1 MRTDDGD
8 DVRRVAWDFG
18 DKTSRALLRNA
29 KVEPLNL
36 GPSATHTLGY
46 PEFIPLLYGEA
57 ATPILP
63 EFSSEFSGFTVTPA
77 LPGELVLDPETG
89 EISGIAPDENNF
101 QDWYTVTAHGVS
113 QEISIYTTVSL
124 AEIDIDLDPNY
135 RIVVDGFAANR
146 FNSRAITFS
155 VGIEGEGAFYEY
167 YHPEYAPVTLNVN
180 DEAVSSN
187 LFSFTIKEI
196 SAPVSLDDGPNTIQF
211 EYSDAV
217 GRRLYANEI
226 IWSGS
231 NDFTINL
238 RDAAGGFYTSE
249 SAEVTILAADN
260 RDITATGTAELGQA
274 HFSNIPD
281 RTLMIQVVTESGLR
295 GFGAAHGEA
304 QARASGARSEWVGI
318 TGAQRYGA
326 RIADNWKAEPPETYD
341 PEELTNKEA
350 QIAALQGRRDDL
362 QQEKGALSSE
372 LFAAENRKELTCP
385 GCEAKLQVKSRRDD
399 SGALIEELV
408 AADSCDVDTDD
419 LAKRIGVIAA
429 EISGTST
436 SIATLT
442 ADAHELRAAGVL
454 AEQADAITDNA
465 AAKHKLVGKW
475 EACAATLSPDGI
487 PAEILS
493 DSLKPFNNRLRST
506 SVATDGWPQVTVTAQ
521 MDVLVDGRPYAL
533 QSESS
538 KWRADV
544 ALADAVAH
552 LSGVRLLVIDRMDV
566 LDLAGRS
573 QFIGWMQA
581 VQNDY
586 DSVLIFG
593 TLKTA
598 PSLPAGMQ
606 YYWIEK
612 GELES

>member
-1 MRTDDGD
+1 MKISRIYADNFLRLNLLEVDLDPSASIHLFCGHNEAGKSSIQEAVRFALLGETVRVSKKGDYKLMIRDGAKKGTVGVTIDDLEFVRDVKTAELAEGSAHNNQLPPD
-8 DVRRVAWDFG
+8 MPYLLDAQRFASTKMDVRRSHLIKLS
-18 DKTSRALLRNA
+18 KT
-29 KVEPLNL
+29 
-36 GPSATHTLGY
+36 
-46 PEFIPLLYGEA
+46 
-57 ATPILP
+57 
-63 EFSSEFSGFTVTPA
+63 
-77 LPGELVLDPETG
+77 
-89 EISGIAPDENNF
+89 
-101 QDWYTVTAHGVS
+101 
-113 QEISIYTTVSL
+113 
-124 AEIDIDLDPNY
+124 
-135 RIVVDGFAANR
+135 
-146 FNSRAITFS
+146 
-155 VGIEGEGAFYEY
+155 
-167 YHPEYAPVTLNVN
+167 
-180 DEAVSSN
+180 AVSADDVIRRMKAKGVDEEC
-187 LFSFTIKEI
+187 LTAIK
-196 SAPVSLDDGPNTIQF
+196 P
-211 EYSDAV
+211 
-217 GRRLYANEI
+217 
-226 IWSGS
+226 
-231 NDFTINL
+231 
-238 RDAAGGFYTSE
+238 
-249 SAEVTILAADN
+249 
-260 RDITATGTAELGQA
+260 
-274 HFSNIPD
+274 
-281 RTLMIQVVTESGLR
+281 MIRS

-606 YYWIEK
+606 SYWIEK